1 MKLRSIIVLICLI
14 ALALAA
20 AAVWYLH
27 GRRYDVVI
35 TQQQIDQALQAK
47 FQMSKTYLAIFEI
60 EYSNPHVILLP
71 ATDRIE
77 VGLDA
82 ELNMRLGSQTK
93 KLGGTVTAT
102 TGLSYRSETNQFFLS
117 DPKIENMSIQ
127 GVPQKYMDKVTS
139 LSSNTVREYL
149 QKYPVY
155 TLRGKDTKTATLKLL
170 LKDVQVRS
178 NEVHAIMGF

>member
-1 MKLRSIIVLICLI
+1 MKFRSVIIIICVV

-20 AAVWYLH
+20 ALWYVH
-27 GRRYDVVI
+27 GKRYDIVI
-35 TQQQIDQALQAK
+35 TQQQIDEALQAK
-47 FQMSKTYLAIFEI
+47 FPMSKTYLAIFQI

-82 ELNMRLGSQTK
+82 ELNIRLGSQTK

-117 DPKIENMSIQ
+117 EPKIEKMSIQ
-127 GVPQKYMDKVTS
+127 GIPQKYVDKVTS

-155 TLRGKDTKTATLKLL
+155 TLRAKDTKTATLKLL

-178 NEVHAIMGF
+178 NELHAILGL

>member
-1 MKLRSIIVLICLI
+1 MKLRSIIVFICLL
-14 ALALAA
+14 ALALGAA
-20 AAVWYLH
+20 AWYLH
-27 GRRYDVVI
+27 GRRYDVAI
-35 TQQQIDQALQAK
+35 TQQQIDEALQAK
-47 FQMSKTYLAIFEI
+47 FPMSKTYLAIFQI

-82 ELNMRLGSQTK
+82 ELNIRLGSQTK

-117 DPKIENMSIQ
+117 DPRIENMSIQ

-178 NEVHAIMGF
+178 NEVHAILGL